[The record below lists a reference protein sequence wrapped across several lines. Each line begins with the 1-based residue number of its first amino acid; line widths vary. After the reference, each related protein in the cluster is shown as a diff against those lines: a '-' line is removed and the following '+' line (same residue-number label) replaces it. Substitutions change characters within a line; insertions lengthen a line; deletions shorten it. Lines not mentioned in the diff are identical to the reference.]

1 MWRQI
6 PPLEYSPAN
15 KCIVQG
21 YPCPDAQVQRHQLTY
36 GRPEGTASVT
46 IWNAVTR
53 SEFRSRTR
61 ALARRIDLELGR
73 SIGESIANSV
83 ARSENRSRTRSRDQR
98 ISNSVAQS
106 ENRSQIRS
114 LDARET
120 RRPGQQVC
128 SCVEALNAEVV
139 GGAYNSTK
147 LSQGCHMAARVP
159 KHCLDLSWAIR

>member
-1 MWRQI
+1 MALL
-6 PPLEYSPAN
+6 PPE
-15 KCIVQG
+15 
-21 YPCPDAQVQRHQLTY
+21 Y
-36 GRPEGTASVT
+36 GRPEGTAAVT

-73 SIGESIANSV
+73 SIGESISNSV
-83 ARSENRSRTRSRDQR
+83 ARSENRSRTRSLDRRIDLER
-98 ISNSVAQS
+98 GRAIRESISNSVAQS

-147 LSQGCHMAARVP
+147 LSQGCHMATLVP

>member
-1 MWRQI
+1 M
-6 PPLEYSPAN
+6 SP
-15 KCIVQG
+15 
-21 YPCPDAQVQRHQLTY
+21 QVVTGLRVIIRLVHY

-73 SIGESIANSV
+73 SIGESISNSV
-83 ARSENRSRTRSRDQR
+83 ARSENRSRTRSLDRR
-98 ISNSVAQS
+98 IDLERGRAIRESISKSVAQS